1 MDLQEQFE
9 AAFAKTKTLTEK
21 PDNETLLSLYSLFK
35 QGSMGDATDANKP
48 ENAFDFVATFKF
60 NAWQKLAGTP
70 KEKAMQDYI
79 DLVDK
84 LVLG

>member
-1 MDLQEQFE
+1 MELQEQFE

-21 PDNETLLSLYSLFK
+21 PDNETLLSLYSLYK
-35 QGSMGDATDANKP
+35 QGTIGDAADANKP
-48 ENAFDFVATFKF
+48 ENAFDFVAQFKY
-60 NAWQKLAGTP
+60 NAWGKLAGMS
-70 KEKAMQDYI
+70 KDEAMKAYI

>member
-1 MDLQEQFE
+1 MELQEKFE

-21 PDNETLLSLYSLFK
+21 PDNETLLQLYSLYK
-35 QGSMGDATDANKP
+35 QGTIGDATEDNKP

-60 NAWQKLAGTP
+60 NAWQKLAGMS
-70 KEKAMQDYI
+70 KEEAMQAYI

>member
-1 MDLQEQFE
+1 MELQEKFE

-21 PDNETLLSLYSLFK
+21 PDNETLLQLYSLYK
-35 QGSMGDATDANKP
+35 QGTIGDATEENKP

-84 LVLG
+84 LILG

>member
-21 PDNETLLSLYSLFK
+21 PDNETLLSLYSLYK
-35 QGSMGDATDANKP
+35 QGTIGDATEDNKP